1 MFLYCLHLILECKLN
16 PEKLSHIIKEDFDK
30 ELNKR
35 QKQLEEIEEKITKAQ
50 KLLHLVR
57 YVLITSYY
65 NKKSLEYSGSN
76 DETANKV
83 YDRQNRIHP
92 AIKKLLGKNSSLDV
106 FSSLGKRKAVLRT
119 CDISEPSTSQA
130 GPSKKI
136 RKELRQEQPKNSPLD
151 NNQNCLKSRRKTQ
164 HRLIIGNIS
173 KYAPSLEDDN
183 MTHKWMVYVRGEK
196 EKPDISHVV
205 EKVRF
210 YLHPSYKPH
219 DVVEIR

>member
-1 MFLYCLHLILECKLN
+1 MYCLHLILES
-16 PEKLSHIIKEDFDK
+16 KLSPEQLSNIIKEEFDK
-30 ELNKR
+30 ELNTR
-35 QKQLEEIEEKITKAQ
+35 QKQLEDIEEKITKAQ

-65 NKKSLEYSGSN
+65 NKKSLEFSSN
-76 DETANKV
+76 SDETVNKV

-92 AIKKLLGKNSSLDV
+92 AIKKLLGKNASLDV
-106 FSSLGKRKAVLRT
+106 FGSLGKRKAVLKN
-119 CDISEPSTSQA
+119 CDNSEPSTSQA

-136 RKELRQEQPKNSPLD
+136 KKDCKLDRPKVSPLD
-151 NNQNCLKSRRKTQ
+151 NKQNCLKNRRKTQ
-164 HRLIIGNIS
+164 HRLVIGNIS

-183 MTHKWMVYVRGEK
+183 MTHKWMVYVRGDK
-196 EKPDISHVV
+196 EKPDISHIV